1 MKIFEWQAEI
11 TRFYP
16 DLPFS
21 GTFFQYRGS
30 LLNWCPI
37 GRTADTQQRDEWKK
51 WDEGYCIRSNYM
63 DELQKYIAKEKLP
76 ITVALGGSTSFDI
89 YPAGWNKTYG
99 LQHYDGWDVL
109 FVGDKCQPGGND
121 WHLYSALSDADRA
134 WETDGPETT
143 ISIINRIIEK
153 LSSA

>member
-1 MKIFEWQAEI
+1 
-11 TRFYP
+11 
-16 DLPFS
+16 
-21 GTFFQYRGS
+21 
-30 LLNWCPI
+30 
-37 GRTADTQQRDEWKK
+37 
-51 WDEGYCIRSNYM
+51 M